1 MKKFNQLEKKREFLS
16 LISCMALLFLLFF
29 TSPAGGEEAHQ
40 DISQTL
46 RVEEKKLENL
56 LLTEIFEDKMI
67 IDEKQYLLT
76 YNTKIYRKDNS
87 DRVKIGEIVLP
98 CLVDIIYKIYS
109 VYTEGYPF
117 RPGERVLS
125 SVFIKKENLETMP
138 LSNNANKKNGKQEIE
153 P

>member
-16 LISCMALLFLLFF
+16 LISCTALLFVLFF
-29 TSPAGGEEAHQ
+29 PSPAGCEEAHQ
-40 DISQTL
+40 DISQSL

-76 YNTKIYRKDNS
+76 YNTKIGRKDNS
-87 DRVKIGEIVLP
+87 DRVKIGGIVLP
-98 CLVDIIYKIYS
+98 CLVDIIYKTYS
-109 VYTEGYPF
+109 VYTEGSPF

-125 SVFIKKENLETMP
+125 SVFIKKENLETIP
-138 LSNNANKKNGKQEIE
+138 LSNNANKK
-153 P
+153 